1 MLHKTAPDNR
11 LAHFIAV
18 ATAALALAVGGCIN
32 RSNDELTKAVV
43 SGEKQVAMA
52 GSGQFFG
59 GLLNVSI
66 TIRRGIGHGMKG
78 GGGGGHQ
85 SIFGGGDTKR
95 QEDERATYR
104 EYADTDTKVVQGA
117 PLPPVTLHLILTN
130 AGQSPLTV
138 TMDDF
143 ESELGNFAVDP
154 EVLVL
159 APGQTAEPEPMV
171 SELGVSSANIPVKV
185 TLIVSKQKETQV
197 IMVKDALDPSPSASN
212 P

>member
-1 MLHKTAPDNR
+1 MLHKISPDNR
-11 LAHFIAV
+11 LAHMIGAV
-18 ATAALALAVGGCIN
+18 AAALALTVAGCQN

-59 GLLNVSI
+59 GLISASV

-85 SIFGGGDTKR
+85 YIGGGGDTKR

-104 EYADTDTKVVQGA
+104 EYADTDTKVIQGA

-130 AGQSPLTV
+130 AGQFPLSV
-138 TMDDF
+138 TIDDF

-154 EVLVL
+154 EVLVI
-159 APGQTAEPEPMV
+159 APGATAEPEPMV

-197 IMVKDALDPSPSASN
+197 IMVKDVLDPTPSASN